1 MKLSKL
7 VVTSVLVAAAMGLAS
22 GTAYA
27 DPTPD
32 APTTAEEI
40 GFESKQEDRTIV
52 TTIDAGAFKVADDG
66 KTVDVLDSADKV
78 IVTLPLSFNL
88 GGLNFPYEQNVT
100 DNGKTLR
107 LVPQV
112 DLTKASA
119 NSRSIGATQVAST
132 EENLIAQQTF
142 ASQLGIATAIGGFTG
157 TIVGAGIGCI
167 IGGTPVA
174 LAIPLAVATCLG
186 GAVVGAGIGSIVG
199 TISAGGPT
207 LVVAGIDLI
216 NTLQAA
222 PGTSKFADAASK

>member
-32 APTTAEEI
+32 APATTENI
-40 GFESKQEDRTIV
+40 NYESNLEDRTIV
-52 TTIDAGAFKVADDG
+52 TTIDAGVFKVADDG

-78 IVTLPLSFNL
+78 VVTLPLSFNL

-107 LVPQV
+107 LVPQL

-119 NSRSIGATQVAST
+119 NSRSLGATPVAST

-142 ASQLGIATAIGGFTG
+142 ATQLGIATAIGGFTG
-157 TIVGAGIGCI
+157 TAIGFGVGLLGFAGGAIGLATVPLAATVGGI
-167 IGGTPVA
+167 IGT
-174 LAIPLAVATCLG
+174 
-186 GAVVGAGIGSIVG
+186 IV
-199 TISAGGPT
+199 AGGPT

-222 PGTSKFADAASK
+222 PGTSKFADAANK